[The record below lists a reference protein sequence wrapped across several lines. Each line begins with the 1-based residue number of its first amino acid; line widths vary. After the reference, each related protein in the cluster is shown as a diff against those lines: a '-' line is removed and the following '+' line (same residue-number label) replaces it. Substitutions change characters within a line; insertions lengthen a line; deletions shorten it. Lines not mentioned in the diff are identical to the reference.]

1 MSNNNM
7 NQGYEVNLSLT
18 RTRRSPDEDWM
29 KHIYQLKR
37 RLKLLL
43 QWCDTKYIDEGSFL
57 IVLDEVINGEVD
69 EVSLRQRLDD
79 HKIK

>member
-1 MSNNNM
+1 M
-7 NQGYEVNLSLT
+7 NQGYEVNLSLA

-43 QWCDTKYIDEGSFL
+43 QWCETKYIDEGSFL
-57 IVLDEVINGEVD
+57 IVLDEVVNGEVE
-69 EVSLRQRLDD
+69 EVSLIQRLDD